1 MSHHW
6 VIDVLNDLRTYAQQN
21 DMPKLA
27 DYLSDA
33 LNAASEDLALPALL
47 VASRGTISDLADHR

>member
-6 VIDVLNDLRTYAQQN
+6 VIDVLIDLRTYAQQN
-21 DMPKLA
+21 EMPKLA

-47 VASRGTISDLADHR
+47 AASRGTISDLADHR

>member
-6 VIDVLNDLRTYAQQN
+6 VIDVLIDLRTYAQQN
-21 DMPKLA
+21 EMPKLA

-33 LNAASEDLALPALL
+33 LNAASEDLAPPALL
-47 VASRGTISDLADHR
+47 AASRGTISDLADHR